1 MFDIDS
7 YVRIFDKMKKEDI
20 LDMEYLVLQTL
31 KFDLFVP
38 RIQHA
43 MHGWYIRL
51 QQVRRSPLSNSD
63 STYD

>member
-1 MFDIDS
+1 
-7 YVRIFDKMKKEDI
+7 MKKEDI